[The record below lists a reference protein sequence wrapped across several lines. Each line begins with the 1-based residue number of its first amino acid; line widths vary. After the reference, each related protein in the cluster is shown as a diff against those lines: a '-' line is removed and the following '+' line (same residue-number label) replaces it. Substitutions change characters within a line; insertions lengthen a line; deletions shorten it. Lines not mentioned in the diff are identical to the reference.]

1 LAYALNRTGF
11 YHQLVYTFF
20 IAVDHPFNFW
30 QSSAD
35 ITQGSIFKI
44 VTRGRVVAKTWV
56 KEKIDSIK
64 KKTSIGNSHLSNGSG
79 TNKRRTKKVYRG
91 QGK

>member
-1 LAYALNRTGF
+1 
-11 YHQLVYTFF
+11 
-20 IAVDHPFNFW
+20 
-30 QSSAD
+30 
-35 ITQGSIFKI
+35 
-44 VTRGRVVAKTWV
+44 VAKTWV

>member
-1 LAYALNRTGF
+1 LAYALNRTDF
-11 YHQLVYTFF
+11 YRQLVYTFF
-20 IAVDHPFNFW
+20 IAADYPFNLW

-79 TNKRRTKKVYRG
+79 TNKRRTKKIYRG

>member
-1 LAYALNRTGF
+1 LAYALNRTDF

-20 IAVDHPFNFW
+20 IAADYPFNFW
-30 QSSAD
+30 QSSVD